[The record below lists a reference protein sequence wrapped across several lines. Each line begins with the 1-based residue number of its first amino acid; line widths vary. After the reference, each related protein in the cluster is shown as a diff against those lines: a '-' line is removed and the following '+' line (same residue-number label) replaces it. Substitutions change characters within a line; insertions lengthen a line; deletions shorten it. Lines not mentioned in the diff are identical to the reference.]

1 MKVVV
6 QKFGGTSIGK
16 ANRLN
21 NVARIVQTT
30 LEQDYYS
37 IVILSAMSGGGKKDG
52 TTSKLME
59 SAREAINK
67 GSYYKIID
75 QLEEHHQE
83 VIGEAIQ
90 DRTIRESLSEDVHQE
105 LHKLKLFLD
114 AIQVIGEVSA
124 RSMDVIISTGEK
136 LSARIFTELLN
147 SLGTDAEYINLEHLV
162 SKPFPELNQKFFSY
176 IHKRLNKL
184 IDSCGAKVPVVTGFF
199 GHVQNGIL
207 KSIGRGYTDFTAAL
221 IATSTNAHELQ
232 IWKEVDGIFTADPKK
247 VKNAQPLV
255 SITPDEASELTYFGS
270 EVIHPF
276 TMEQVISSNI
286 PVRIKNTFDPKLP
299 GTMINPN
306 VTSAESKKGPTA
318 VTVKRDTVLLN
329 IQSNRMLLAYGFM
342 SRVFDIFAKYE
353 IIIDLISTSEVNI
366 SVSLDNTQN
375 LELAV
380 EELEKLGQVSVST
393 GMAILS
399 LVGQGM
405 KHTLG
410 IAGEMFTRLAKAGI
424 NIEAI
429 SQGASEINI
438 SCAIDDKQSDK
449 ALRAVHEMLLE

>member
-1 MKVVV
+1 MKTVI

-16 ANRLN
+16 ANRLK
-21 NVARIVQTT
+21 NVADIVQKT

-37 IVILSAMSGGGKKDG
+37 IVVLSAMSSGGKKDG
-52 TTSKLME
+52 TTSKLMD
-59 SAREAINK
+59 AANEAINK

-75 QLEEHHQE
+75 QLEDHHLD
-83 VIGEAIQ
+83 VTSDAIQ
-90 DRTIRESLSEDVHQE
+90 DRTIRENLKEEIHQE
-105 LHKLKLFLD
+105 LNSLKSFLD

-136 LSARIFTELLN
+136 LSAMIFSELLN
-147 SLGTDAEYINLEHLV
+147 SLGTDAVFVNLDNLLN
-162 SKPFPELNQKFFSY
+162 KQFPEFNQKFFNFMQNRLS
-176 IHKRLNKL
+176 KR
-184 IDSCGAKVPVVTGFF
+184 IEACGAKVPVVTGFF
-199 GHVQNGIL
+199 GYIQNGIL
-207 KSIGRGYTDFTAAL
+207 KSVGRGYTDFTAAL
-221 IATSTNAHELQ
+221 IATSTEAHELQ

-247 VKNAQPLV
+247 VKNAKPLD
-255 SITPDEASELTYFGS
+255 SITPDEAAELTYFGS

-276 TMEQVISSNI
+276 TMEQVINANI
-286 PVRIKNTFDPKLP
+286 PVRIKNTFDSKLP
-299 GTMINPN
+299 GTMIHPN
-306 VTSAESKKGPTA
+306 VTTSGTKKGPTA
-318 VTVKRDTVLLN
+318 VTVKRDIVLVN

-342 SRVFDIFAKYE
+342 SRVFDIFNRYE

-366 SVSLDNTQN
+366 SVSLDDTQK
-375 LELAV
+375 LDPAI
-380 EELEKLGQVSVST
+380 EELEKLGDVSVKT

-449 ALRAVHEMLLE
+449 ALRAVHEMLI